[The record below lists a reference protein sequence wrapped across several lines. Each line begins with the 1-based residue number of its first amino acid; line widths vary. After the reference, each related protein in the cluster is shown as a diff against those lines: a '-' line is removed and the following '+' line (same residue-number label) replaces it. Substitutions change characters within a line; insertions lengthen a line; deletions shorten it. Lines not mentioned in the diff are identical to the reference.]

1 VTRLEPSDAAA
12 HRGVHRIS
20 REFRLPIKLCR
31 YSARRGLCWAML
43 ATSMIL
49 ARVALL
55 PLLPIPDPEIHDE
68 FSYLLAA
75 DTFAHGR
82 MSNPPLAQ
90 PEFFESPHVLLTPAY
105 ASKYPP
111 GQGLA
116 LAVGQV
122 VFGNPYWG
130 VVLIAGLMI
139 FLFCW
144 AADAWLPPQWTLIAG
159 GLTWI
164 LFFVRHYWLTS
175 YWGGALAAC
184 GGALVV
190 GGLGR
195 ILNGRHGGARLSLAA
210 GAVVL
215 YLTRPYEGGVLCLAT
230 LGILAGHVWRLRPA
244 EKRTFF
250 RAVVLPNTLL
260 LAAVAPLALWYN
272 ASVTGSALELP
283 YMTHARQ
290 YDSVPAFWVLPP
302 YPEKQYFSENNR
314 AVWMWARETYDQ
326 MHRLP
331 LSRALILQS
340 LSIFIGGIWVQFLAF
355 GFLLLALPWA
365 RMHQHKQWLVLLLGA
380 WAVALAPELWTE
392 GHYSAPFTPVHL
404 ILIVAAGRAMWYR
417 AGSVRRRA
425 MVLLPALILLFA
437 PLGVSYAGAM
447 RSRPT
452 ERGRFVRQLESK
464 GGNHLVFVEYSKGWN
479 FMHEWI
485 YNGADPGASRI
496 LFAHLRSDR
505 ENRQL
510 MEHYPGRTI
519 WLVRLGP
526 ELKDVQ
532 VKVYADGT
540 PFDVSSGAPASQR
553 P

>member
-1 VTRLEPSDAAA
+1 MITLEPGDVTA

-20 REFRLPIKLCR
+20 REFRLPVKLCR
-31 YSARRGLCWAML
+31 YSAKRGLCWAVL
-43 ATSMIL
+43 AASMIL

-82 MSNPPLAQ
+82 MSNPPLAS

-105 ASKYPP
+105 ASRYPP

-116 LAVGQV
+116 LAFGQV

-130 VVLIAGLMI
+130 VVLTTGLMI

-159 GLTWI
+159 GLAWI
-164 LFFVRHYWLTS
+164 LFFVRHYWFTS

-195 ILNGRHGGARLSLAA
+195 ILNGSHGAPRFSLGA
-210 GAVVL
+210 GAAVL
-215 YLTRPYEGGVLCLAT
+215 FLTRPYEGGVLCLAT
-230 LGILAGHVWRLRPA
+230 LGILAVHTWRLRPA
-244 EKRTFF
+244 GKRTFL
-250 RAVVLPNTLL
+250 RSVLLPNTLL
-260 LAAVAPLALWYN
+260 LAAVAPLAGWYN

-283 YMTHARQ
+283 YMVHARQ
-290 YDSVPAFWVLPP
+290 YDSVPAFLVLPP
-302 YPEKQYFSENNR
+302 YPEKQYFSDNNR
-314 AVWMWARETYDQ
+314 ASWMRAREIYDR
-326 MHRLP
+326 MRRLP
-331 LSRALILQS
+331 LSSAVVLQS
-340 LSIFIGGIWVQFLAF
+340 LWIFTSGIWLQFLGF

-365 RMHQHKQWLVLLLGA
+365 RMHERKQWLVLLLGA
-380 WAVALAPELWTE
+380 WAAALAPELSPQ
-392 GHYSAPFTPVHL
+392 GHYSAPFISVHL
-404 ILIVAAGRAMWYR
+404 ILIVASGRAMWYR
-417 AGSVRRRA
+417 VASVRRRA
-425 MVLLPALILLFA
+425 MVILPALIFLFA

-447 RSRPT
+447 RSGAT

-464 GGNHLVFVEYSKGWN
+464 GGNHLVFVEYSKGWD
-479 FMHEWI
+479 FVHEWV
-485 YNGADPGASRI
+485 YNGADPSAGRV

-510 MEHYPGRTI
+510 MERYPGRTT

-526 ELKDVQ
+526 DLKDVQ
-532 VKVYADGT
+532 VKVYAEGL
-540 PFDVSSGAPASQR
+540 PLDVSSAAPASQR

>member
-1 VTRLEPSDAAA
+1 MKHSS
-12 HRGVHRIS
+12 HRIS
-20 REFRLPIKLCR
+20 REFNLPVRLCR
-31 YSARRGLCWAML
+31 YSARRGLCWFVL
-43 ATSMIL
+43 AASMIL

-55 PLLPIPDPEIHDE
+55 PVLPIPDPEIHDE

-82 MSNPPLAQ
+82 LSNPPLAQ

-116 LAVGQV
+116 LAFGQV

-130 VVLIAGLMI
+130 VVLTAGLMI

-144 AADAWLPPQWTLIAG
+144 AADAWLPPQWTLVAG
-159 GLTWI
+159 GLAWI

-195 ILNGRHGGARLSLAA
+195 ILSQRHGPPRFSMAA

-215 YLTRPYEGGVLCLAT
+215 YFTRPYEGGALCLAT
-230 LGILAGHVWRLRPA
+230 LGILAVHIWRLRPQ
-244 EKRTFF
+244 EKRAFVRT
-250 RAVVLPNTLL
+250 VLLPNALL
-260 LAAVAPLALWYN
+260 LAAVAPLAGWYN
-272 ASVTGSALELP
+272 ASVTGSTLELP
-283 YMTHARQ
+283 YMTYSRQ
-290 YDSVPAFWVLPP
+290 YDSVPAFWFLPSH
-302 YPEKQYFSENNR
+302 PEKQYFSENSR
-314 AVWMWARETYDQ
+314 ALWIWARETYDR
-326 MHRLP
+326 MHRMP
-331 LSRALILQS
+331 LSSALILQC
-340 LSIFIGGIWVQFLAF
+340 LSIFIGGIWVQFLGF

-365 RMHQHKQWLVLLLGA
+365 RMHGQKKWLVLLLGA
-380 WAVALAPELWTE
+380 WAVALAPELWME

-404 ILIVAAGRAMWYR
+404 ILIVAAGRAIWYR
-417 AGSVRRRA
+417 VASARRRA
-425 MVLLPALILLFA
+425 LVLLPSLILVFA
-437 PLGVSYAGAM
+437 PLGVTYAGAM
-447 RSRPT
+447 RSLST

-479 FMHEWI
+479 FVHEWV
-485 YNGADPGASRI
+485 YNGANPGAGRV
-496 LFAHLRSDR
+496 LFAHFRSDR

-510 MEHYPGRTI
+510 IGRYPERTV

-526 ELKDVQ
+526 KLSDVQ
-532 VKVYADGT
+532 EKLYAEAGLV
-540 PFDVSSGAPASQR
+540 DVSSGAPVSPQ